1 MSDNL
6 HHSWLLAEL
15 PFDMLLK
22 VLNKY
27 NVNGVL
33 DISAISTHL
42 SGFTLVPDY
51 TTALG

>member
-1 MSDNL
+1 MSDIL

-27 NVNGVL
+27 NVNGL
-33 DISAISTHL
+33 LNISAISTHL
-42 SGFTLVPDY
+42 SGFTLVSNY